1 MSVTHFTAGLETPR
15 CSDDITGLLQHA
27 RAGCRASSEQLYA
40 ALLPHFRRM
49 AERLMRGERHLQT
62 WEPDALVNEAIVRL
76 HNRRGGL
83 PELRDRVA
91 LFAMGSIVMQRV
103 LIDAA
108 RRRSA
113 SKRAGHRLASLELD
127 ALIPALERQEEVDLL
142 DLEEALGLLKRRSSR
157 QYEVVVLRYFG
168 GLTMA
173 EIATCLGVALPTV
186 EKDWQFAR
194 AWLRRELQRN

>member
-1 MSVTHFTAGLETPR
+1 M
-15 CSDDITGLLQHA
+15 
-27 RAGCRASSEQLYA
+27 
-40 ALLPHFRRM
+40 
-49 AERLMRGERHLQT
+49 
-62 WEPDALVNEAIVRL
+62 
-76 HNRRGGL
+76 
-83 PELRDRVA
+83 
-91 LFAMGSIVMQRV
+91 
-103 LIDAA
+103 
-108 RRRSA
+108 
-113 SKRAGHRLASLELD
+113 ASLELD